1 VFDLS
6 ASLIYNGENKMNLS
20 NEALIS
26 ELSRLK
32 IELSCSGFLDG
43 WNIEYIK
50 NRINEITEQISKKV

>member
-1 VFDLS
+1 
-6 ASLIYNGENKMNLS
+6 MNLS